1 MQIKTFLYQIKDER
15 KEIQELTNR
24 IIELESSLYPSGIR
38 YDTDKV
44 QTSPSDH
51 MMETVAKV
59 SEVEEK
65 IKARKERLLT
75 RQAKAESIIATLE
88 DTRERQVLDL
98 YFLSENARIT
108 LGEVA
113 DLIGYSQRETV
124 RIYVSALDKLSLF
137 GTDL

>member
-44 QTSPSDH
+44 KTSPSDH